1 MAGSGTMTRFAD
13 HVNDYLRL
21 RRSFGFKLEEH
32 ERLLRKFAAYLDD
45 LGAEV
50 VTTERALAWA
60 LEREVPTGSV
70 VPATR
75 LLVVRGFAR
84 YMSGLDPRTE
94 IPPTQLIP
102 ARRQRRTPFVYSRA
116 DIAAL
121 MEQAGTGIRYR
132 LVAATHETLIGLL
145 AVTGMRVSEAIKL
158 DRGDVDWT
166 DAMLLVRESKFNKS
180 RYLPVHPST
189 LDALERYAALRD
201 RLCPNPLGPSFFV
214 SLRHGRLYDC
224 AVQKT
229 FRRLCQNAGV
239 GAAAPFPPRLHDLRH
254 SLAVNTLLGWYREGA
269 DVHSRLPVLSTYL
282 GHLNPVYTYYYLSA
296 APELLAHAA
305 GMRDA
310 YWEGLS

>member
-1 MAGSGTMTRFAD
+1 MAGSGTMTSFAD
-13 HVNDYLRL
+13 HVDGYLRL

-32 ERLLRKFAAYLDD
+32 ERLLRKFATHMDD
-45 LGAEV
+45 LGAET
-50 VTTERALAWA
+50 VTIEGALAWA
-60 LEREVPTGSV
+60 LEREVPAGSV
-70 VPATR
+70 VAATR

-84 YMSGLDPRTE
+84 YMIGLDPRTE
-94 IPPTQLIP
+94 IPPAQLIP
-102 ARRQRRTPFVYSRA
+102 RRRQRRTPFIYSSA

-121 MEQAGTGIRYR
+121 MEQARTGISYR

-145 AVTGMRVSEAIKL
+145 AVTGMRISEAIKL
-158 DRGDVDWT
+158 DRTDVDW
-166 DAMLLVRESKFNKS
+166 AEGLLLVRESKFNKS

-189 LDALERYAALRD
+189 RDALERYARLRD
-201 RLCPNPLGPSFFV
+201 QLCPNPLGPSFFV

-229 FRRLCQNAGV
+229 FRRVCQNAGV
-239 GAAAPFPPRLHDLRH
+239 GARAPFPPRLHDLRH

-269 DVHSRLPVLSTYL
+269 DVQARLPVLSTYL

>member
-1 MAGSGTMTRFAD
+1 MTSFAD
-13 HVNDYLRL
+13 HVSDYLRL

-32 ERLLRKFAAYLDD
+32 ERLLRKFAAHLDD

-50 VTTERALAWA
+50 VTIELALGWA
-60 LEREVPTGSV
+60 LEREVPAGSV

-84 YMSGLDPRTE
+84 YMIGRDPRTE

-102 ARRQRRTPFVYSRA
+102 RRRQRRTPFIYSSA

-121 MEQAGTGIRYR
+121 MDQARGIRYA

-145 AVTGMRVSEAIKL
+145 SVTGMRVSEAIKL
-158 DRGDVDWT
+158 DRADVDWT
-166 DAMLLVRESKFNKS
+166 DATLLVRESKFNKS
-180 RYLPVHPST
+180 RYLPVDPST
-189 LDALERYAALRD
+189 LDALEHYAAVRD

-214 SLRHGRLYDC
+214 SLRHGRLWDA

-239 GAAAPFPPRLHDLRH
+239 GASAPLPPRLHDLRH
-254 SLAVNTLLGWYREGA
+254 SLAVNTLLGWYREGV
-269 DVHSRLPVLSTYL
+269 DVHARLPVLSTYL
-282 GHLNPVYTYYYLSA
+282 GHLNPAYTYYYLSA

>member
-1 MAGSGTMTRFAD
+1 MTSFAD
-13 HVNDYLRL
+13 HVSDYLRL

-32 ERLLRKFAAYLDD
+32 ERLLRKFAIYLDD
-45 LGAEV
+45 LGAET
-50 VTTERALAWA
+50 VTVERALAWA
-60 LEREVPTGSV
+60 LEREVPAGSV

-84 YMSGLDPRTE
+84 YMIGLDPRTE

-102 ARRQRRTPFVYSRA
+102 MRRQRRTPFIYSSE

-121 MEQAGTGIRYR
+121 MEQARTGISYR

-145 AVTGMRVSEAIKL
+145 AVTGMRISEAIKL

-166 DAMLLVRESKFNKS
+166 GAILLVRESKFNKS
-180 RYLPVHPST
+180 RYLPLHAST
-189 LDALERYAALRD
+189 LEALERYAALRD
-201 RLCPNPLGPSFFV
+201 RLCPNPLGSSFFV
-214 SLRHGRLYDC
+214 SLRHGRIYDC

-229 FRRLCQNAGV
+229 FRRVCQQAGV
-239 GAAAPFPPRLHDLRH
+239 GTTAPFPPRLHDLRH
-254 SLAVNTLLGWYREGA
+254 SLAVNTLLRWYRDGV
-269 DVHSRLPVLSTYL
+269 DVQARLPVLSTYL

-310 YWEGLS
+310 YWKGLA